1 MEVCKACQ
9 DCPHWWTF
17 SKDNPCKGC
26 PHNK

>member
-9 DCPHWWTF
+9 DCSYWWTVN
-17 SKDNPCKGC
+17 KVDPCKGC

>member
-9 DCPHWWTF
+9 DCPHWWTVN
-17 SKDNPCKGC
+17 KDNPCKGC